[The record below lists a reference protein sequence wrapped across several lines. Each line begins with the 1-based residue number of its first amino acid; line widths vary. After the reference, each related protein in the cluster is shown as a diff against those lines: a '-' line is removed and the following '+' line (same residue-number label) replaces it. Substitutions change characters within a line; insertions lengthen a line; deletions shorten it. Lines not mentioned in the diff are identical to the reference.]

1 MDRGPAV
8 RFGNDEQFTS
18 ARKILNI
25 GRQRRQI
32 AQSAKDWVS
41 FVTQDPE
48 GPAGRCGHFVKD
60 VFAVTE
66 KREIVVVEPPQKVP
80 DLGKRVISICIQDSC
95 SPAAL
100 VPQSSPSRPFGSR
113 ATVIIGWITRWT
125 TRPLALIA
133 KLIESTRNGMSS
145 LTISTIVCGD
155 DQPSAAGSGL

>member
-1 MDRGPAV
+1 MGCRGQPSSLDDPSDLQPQERDRVWVATVGKRGKQPEEKANADHFSTRRKAAQADCIHVRGAMDRGPAV

-32 AQSAKDWVS
+32 APSAKDWVS

-48 GPAGRCGHFVKD
+48 GPAARCGHFVKD

-80 DLGKRVISICIQDSC
+80 DLGKF
-95 SPAAL
+95 
-100 VPQSSPSRPFGSR
+100 SRRHWGGR
-113 ATVIIGWITRWT
+113 
-125 TRPLALIA
+125 
-133 KLIESTRNGMSS
+133 
-145 LTISTIVCGD
+145 
-155 DQPSAAGSGL
+155 GL